1 MIKRK
6 AENCEDRSVVNLWWD
21 SSKSFQGYESVFRF
35 DEELGGDLPS
45 PITTRKR
52 PSFHW
57 CGLVLSGV
65 MFPSSRSW
73 VSTII
78 NIMISGLR
86 ELKVNQWARWFQVN
100 QNIIQHIS
108 QWAHGHP
115 SLRLEKFT
123 FETSRQSKNWCLPP
137 GTLPGGTQGST
148 HGRLMPARARSWDP
162 SPRLSFTGKGKK
174 WLCREMINVQDTS
187 RH

>member
-1 MIKRK
+1 VRTGLLWHSGETRRRVFKVLSQSSDLTKNLEGISPVQLLP
-6 AENCEDRSVVNLWWD
+6 ENYHLFIGAS
-21 SSKSFQGYESVFRF
+21 
-35 DEELGGDLPS
+35 
-45 PITTRKR
+45 
-52 PSFHW
+52 
-57 CGLVLSGV
+57 GLVLS
-65 MFPSSRSW
+65 PSSRSW

-86 ELKVNQWARWFQVN
+86 ELKVNQWARWFQLN

-123 FETSRQSKNWCLPP
+123 FETSRQSENWCLPP